1 MGCLKLSYEYEREGL
16 ELSAVFLGEGLEK
29 SATEQNFRTNYYP
42 FGLHH
47 SSSWTRVNDL
57 KNNFLFNA
65 GSELNEQTKNYETPF
80 RQYDPALGR
89 FTGIDALASSFSSW
103 TPYQFAY
110 NDPIAFNDPTG
121 LQNQSGL
128 MGDMYGELGNS
139 PYGVR
144 QADYGQ
150 GIRSRGPYAGYGV
163 GSGYHWSDQY
173 RSVEGNLDL
182 MSTSTF
188 RGFYGIDGMSDS
200 ELADFARGSG
210 LGSTYRVQD
219 ESGWVARGWVIDR
232 VDPDGWTTRHMHY
245 DWVEKYALIEE
256 NTHSYQ
262 STNTFNF
269 LGYTANQAA
278 VQGLYFGGGELV
290 ADVWYKARASKI
302 TSAQFSG
309 TRSTAKALG
318 NVADKAP
325 LFATRLASG
334 SNMIKAVNFMKVA
347 GPAATVAGLGV
358 SFYKVGTGQAGG
370 WDYADIAVNSVGLG
384 VTLLGSFATTAAL
397 VSNPAGWVIG
407 AGVLIYNGYR
417 IYQNFSEP

>member
-16 ELSAVFLGEGLEK
+16 EQSAVFLGEGLEK

-65 GSELNEQTKNYETPF
+65 GSELNAQTKNYETPF

-128 MGDMYGELGNS
+128 MGDMYGELGHS

-200 ELADFARGSG
+200 ELADFAIYNG
-210 LGSTYRVQD
+210 LGSSNRED
-219 ESGWVARGWVIDR
+219 IESVTGWNFHDSYTHDGQGTSIPFVAV
-232 VDPDGWTTRHMHY
+232 T
-245 DWVEKYALIEE
+245 
-256 NTHSYQ
+256 S
-262 STNTFNF
+262 
-269 LGYTANQAA
+269 
-278 VQGLYFGGGELV
+278 GGG
-290 ADVWYKARASKI
+290 WI
-302 TSAQFSG
+302 
-309 TRSTAKALG
+309 G
-318 NVADKAP
+318 NLPID
-325 LFATRLASG
+325 
-334 SNMIKAVNFMKVA
+334 
-347 GPAATVAGLGV
+347 
-358 SFYKVGTGQAGG
+358 
-370 WDYADIAVNSVGLG
+370 
-384 VTLLGSFATTAAL
+384 
-397 VSNPAGWVIG
+397 
-407 AGVLIYNGYR
+407 
-417 IYQNFSEP
+417 IYQQSKW